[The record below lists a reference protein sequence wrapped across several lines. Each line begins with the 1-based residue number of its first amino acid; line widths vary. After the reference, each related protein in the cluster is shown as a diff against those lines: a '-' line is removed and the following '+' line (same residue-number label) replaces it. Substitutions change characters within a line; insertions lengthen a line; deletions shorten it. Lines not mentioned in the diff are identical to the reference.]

1 MKSYLSFRIRVS
13 HPDIKFEQIIGTD
26 LIEYLD
32 RIINTK
38 IRSRELF

>member
-1 MKSYLSFRIRVS
+1 MRES
-13 HPDIKFEQIIGTD
+13 HPGFKFEQIIGTD

-32 RIINTK
+32 RMINAK